1 MFTQILEGLRK
12 IFGVEP
18 GPTDKRASESSSSLP
33 DSDLKQQ
40 PPLPEVQKTEIDD
53 PLATLKAMT
62 AEDICGLRE
71 GMTYDELDTLLK
83 MLYRRHNRAASSLND
98 TKRAEADIVLDAIVE
113 IRQRY
118 LEEREK

>member
-1 MFTQILEGLRK
+1 MTGDICASRLEKLHYSYCNIK
-12 IFGVEP
+12 CIIVIQE
-18 GPTDKRASESSSSLP
+18 
-33 DSDLKQQ
+33 
-40 PPLPEVQKTEIDD
+40 TEIDD
-53 PLATLKAMT
+53 PLASLKAMT

-83 MLYRRHNRAASSLND
+83 MLYRRHNRAASSLDD

-118 LEEREK
+118 LEERER